1 MIETT
6 VGRVIFNQMLPKGM
20 LFYNIPM
27 RSSELARVI
36 SDCYQTL
43 GRRATIELL
52 DDMNR
57 LGFRNATSSG
67 LSFAT
72 DDLIT
77 PGQQIEDHRRGGER
91 GPQEEQALSA
101 RHHHRHGAA
110 TTRCSTPG
118 PTPARSSPRR

>member
-1 MIETT
+1 M
-6 VGRVIFNQMLPKGM
+6 
-20 LFYNIPM
+20 FYNIPM

-36 SDCYQTL
+36 SDCYQQL

-57 LGFRNATSSG
+57 LGFKNATTSG

-77 PGQQIEDHRRGGER
+77 PSSKSPHHRRG
-91 GPQEEQALSA
+91 
-101 RHHHRHGAA
+101 
-110 TTRCSTPG
+110 
-118 PTPARSSPRR
+118 